1 MWPMGLLF
9 MMEFV
14 GCGHCK
20 TMKPEYTKAA
30 EAMKEQN
37 VSTTQYC
44 TGAPTVHCKLIGFSS
59 QIKLG
64 VLKFS

>member
-1 MWPMGLLF
+1 
-9 MMEFV
+9 MMEFL

-37 VSTTQYC
+37 VSTTQ
-44 TGAPTVHCKLIGFSS
+44 
-59 QIKLG
+59 
-64 VLKFS
+64 